1 MREKS
6 DEIEFQISPAV
17 SCIEPLLLED
27 LRLLRFDKL
36 GEAGCGEAGGENL
49 QRFPVNLLSHFSG
62 VTFWA
67 IISKYLWGK
76 LFIQIFPMSQPPPC
90 LDATYKLKHDDGSEM
105 HSSDTSSWSQLRCGQ
120 CTTGER
126 AGCRNLYSTQVQH
139 QPPNL
144 QLSIQKAA
152 HHLTNPLMYE
162 CKYK

>member
-1 MREKS
+1 MRES
-6 DEIEFQISPAV
+6 FRSHLPSPALNLC
-17 SCIEPLLLED
+17 SLRIFAFSGSTNWARLAAARQEARTCKGFLLIC
-27 LRLLRFDKL
+27 F
-36 GEAGCGEAGGENL
+36 
-49 QRFPVNLLSHFSG
+49 HTFSG

-67 IISKYLWGK
+67 IFSKYLWGK

-90 LDATYKLKHDDGSEM
+90 LDATYKLKHDDGCEM

-126 AGCRNLYSTQVQH
+126 AGGRNLYSTQVQH